1 MAQDNADR
9 QPLDDVML
17 AMDVVDTLRH
27 QQVLIDRE
35 LNAEDRDRKLVAR
48 LREIYASQGIDV
60 PDHVLEEGVEALK
73 QDRFTY
79 TAGPDNF
86 QSQLAR
92 LYIRRDKWGKPLLLG
107 LGAVLIV
114 VLAYTLLIRGP
125 AQRELAALP
134 VKLEQRHE
142 QLLAQAKG
150 ETARERSEALYA
162 RASSALVGGDEEAA
176 KALLDQMGALQKEI
190 ELEYELRIISRPGER
205 SGVWRI
211 PDANSSARNYYLIVE
226 AVTPDGTV
234 LQRDV
239 VNEEDGKSYR
249 VDKWG
254 LRVDQSL
261 FERIAADKQDDGIIQ
276 QSWFGV
282 KRRGY
287 LAPEYLLP
295 TTGAALTSW

>member
-86 QSQLAR
+86 QSRLAR
-92 LYIRRDKWGKPLLLG
+92 LYIRRDKWGRPLLLG
-107 LGAVLIV
+107 LGAVLVV

-176 KALLDQMGALQKEI
+176 RALLDQMGALQKEI

>member
-79 TAGPDNF
+79 TPGPDNF
-86 QSQLAR
+86 QSRLAR
-92 LYIRRDKWGKPLLLG
+92 LYIRRDKWGRPLLLG
-107 LGAVLIV
+107 LGAVLVV

>member
-35 LNAEDRDRKLVAR
+35 LNAEGRDRKLVAR

-79 TAGPDNF
+79 TPGPDNF
-86 QSQLAR
+86 QSRLAR
-92 LYIRRDKWGKPLLLG
+92 LYIRRDKWGRPLLLG

-125 AQRELAALP
+125 AQRDLAALP
-134 VKLEQRHE
+134 GKLEQRHE
-142 QLLAQAKG
+142 QLLVQAKG

>member
-1 MAQDNADR
+1 
-9 QPLDDVML
+9 
-17 AMDVVDTLRH
+17 
-27 QQVLIDRE
+27 
-35 LNAEDRDRKLVAR
+35 
-48 LREIYASQGIDV
+48 
-60 PDHVLEEGVEALK
+60 
-73 QDRFTY
+73 
-79 TAGPDNF
+79 
-86 QSQLAR
+86 
-92 LYIRRDKWGKPLLLG
+92 
-107 LGAVLIV
+107 
-114 VLAYTLLIRGP
+114 
-125 AQRELAALP
+125 
-134 VKLEQRHE
+134 
-142 QLLAQAKG
+142 
-150 ETARERSEALYA
+150 
-162 RASSALVGGDEEAA
+162 
-176 KALLDQMGALQKEI
+176 MGALQKEI

-226 AVTPDGTV
+226 AVTPDGTL

>member
-79 TAGPDNF
+79 TPGPDNF
-86 QSQLAR
+86 QSRLAR
-92 LYIRRDKWGKPLLLG
+92 LYIRRDKWGRPLLLG
-107 LGAVLIV
+107 LGAVLVV

-134 VKLEQRHE
+134 GKLEQRHE

-162 RASSALVGGDEEAA
+162 RASSALVGGDQEAA

>member
-86 QSQLAR
+86 QSRLAR
-92 LYIRRDKWGKPLLLG
+92 LYIRRDKWGRPLLLG
-107 LGAVLIV
+107 LGAVLVV

>member
-86 QSQLAR
+86 QSRLAR

>member
-73 QDRFTY
+73 QDRFNY
-79 TAGPDNF
+79 TPGPDNF
-86 QSQLAR
+86 QSRLAR
-92 LYIRRDKWGKPLLLG
+92 LYIRRDKWGRPLLLG
-107 LGAVLIV
+107 LGAVLVV

>member
-35 LNAEDRDRKLVAR
+35 LNTEDRDRKLVAR

-73 QDRFTY
+73 EDRFTY
-79 TAGPDNF
+79 TPGPDNL
-86 QSQLAR
+86 QSRLAR
-92 LYIRRDKWGKPLLLG
+92 LYIRRDKWGRPLLLG

-134 VKLEQRHE
+134 GKLEQRHE

-176 KALLDQMGALQKEI
+176 RALLDQMGALQKEI

>member
-1 MAQDNADR
+1 MAQASADR

-35 LNAEDRDRKLVAR
+35 LNAQDRDRKLIER

-60 PDHVLEEGVEALK
+60 PDHVLEEGVAALK
-73 QDRFTY
+73 EDRFNY
-79 TAGPDNF
+79 TPPPESF
-86 QSQLAR
+86 QTRLAS
-92 LYIRRDKWGKPLLLG
+92 LYVRRGKWGKPLLLG
-107 LGAVLIV
+107 LGAILIAL
-114 VLAYTLLIRGP
+114 LAYTLLIRGP
-125 AQRELAALP
+125 AERELAALP
-134 VKLEQRHE
+134 ARLEKQHE
-142 QLLAQAKG
+142 LLLQVAKG
-150 ETARERSEALYA
+150 EAARERSESLYS
-162 RASSALVGGDEEAA
+162 RGRSALAGGE
-176 KALLDQMGALQKEI
+176 KAQVMELLDQMSALQAEI
-190 ELEYELRIISRPGER
+190 EEEYELRIVSRPGER

-226 AVTPDGTV
+226 AITPDGRT
-234 LQRDV
+234 LTRNV

-254 LRVDQSL
+254 LRVDESL

-287 LAPEYLLP
+287 LTPEYLLP
-295 TTGAALTSW
+295 TTGAALTAW

>member
-1 MAQDNADR
+1 MAQENADR

-27 QQVLIDRE
+27 EQVLIDRE
-35 LNAEDRDRKLVAR
+35 LNTEDRDRKLVAR

-73 QDRFTY
+73 EDRFTY
-79 TAGPDNF
+79 TPGPDNL
-86 QSQLAR
+86 QSRLAR
-92 LYIRRDKWGKPLLLG
+92 LYIRRDKWGRPLLLG

-134 VKLEQRHE
+134 GKLEQRHE

-176 KALLDQMGALQKEI
+176 RALLDQMGALQKEI

>member
-1 MAQDNADR
+1 MAQENADR

-48 LREIYASQGIDV
+48 LREIYASQGIEV
-60 PDHVLEEGVEALK
+60 SDHVLEEGVEALK
-73 QDRFTY
+73 EDRYTY
-79 TAGPDNF
+79 TPGPENL
-86 QSQLAR
+86 QSRLAR
-92 LYIRRDKWGKPLLLG
+92 LYIKRDKWGKPLLLG
-107 LGAVLIV
+107 LGAVLL
-114 VLAYTLLIRGP
+114 VLLVYTLLIRAP
-125 AQRELAALP
+125 AERALAELP
-134 VKLEQRHE
+134 GRLEQRHQ
-142 QLLAQAKG
+142 QLLEQAKG
-150 ETARERSEALYA
+150 EMARERSEGLYA
-162 RASSALVGGDEEAA
+162 QARSALADGDDEEAA
-176 KALLDQMGALQKEI
+176 ELLDQMSDLKKEI
-190 ELEYELRIISRPGER
+190 EREYELRIISRPGER

-211 PDANSSARNYYLIVE
+211 PDANSNARNYYIVVE
-226 AVTPDGTV
+226 AVTADGTV
-234 LQRDV
+234 LPLDV

-254 LRVDQSL
+254 LRVDESV

>member
-1 MAQDNADR
+1 MAQENADR

-35 LNAEDRDRKLVAR
+35 LNTEDRDRKLVAR

-73 QDRFTY
+73 EDRFTY
-79 TAGPDNF
+79 TPGPDNL
-86 QSQLAR
+86 QSRLAR
-92 LYIRRDKWGKPLLLG
+92 LYIRRDKWGRPLLLG

-134 VKLEQRHE
+134 GKLEQRHE

-176 KALLDQMGALQKEI
+176 RALLDQMGALQKEI